1 MFSIRI
7 KWINIT
13 TSRAII
19 LAFRVLQRD
28 VLAFNEET
36 SARNSAFVI
45 LDATIDSLDVI
56 ANKTVQQKV
65 GRNAKFLYKVDL
77 KRVLAMPLSENAIQI
92 FAFLANLGCR
102 CPKLEMETAGTSHC
116 NRVSKNTF
124 SLLHLTWQDGAVI
137 SRYLESKFNWIW
149 HQNTL

>member
-7 KWINIT
+7 KLINTI

-19 LAFRVLQRD
+19 LAFRALQRD
-28 VLAFNEET
+28 VLAFNEAT

-65 GRNAKFLYKVDL
+65 GRNTNSF
-77 KRVLAMPLSENAIQI
+77 I
-92 FAFLANLGCR
+92 
-102 CPKLEMETAGTSHC
+102 KL
-116 NRVSKNTF
+116 
-124 SLLHLTWQDGAVI
+124 I
-137 SRYLESKFNWIW
+137 
-149 HQNTL
+149 